1 MTDDWAVA
9 LDLDSLRSSH
19 PIQVDVASA
28 DQVSEIF
35 DAISY
40 YKGAS
45 VIRSVY
51 DWIGEAAFQAG
62 LQAYL
67 KKFAFSNTVPTDQ
80 ACRPAAWLSGVLRR
94 WYIRGGLCQLYDRKR
109 HPRTFPAETDAP
121 KPAGACGCPR

>member
-1 MTDDWAVA
+1 LACFHSDPFCQFVTDDWAVA
-9 LDLDSLRSSH
+9 MDLDSLRSSH
-19 PIQVDVASA
+19 PIQVHVASA

-51 DWIGEAAFQAG
+51 DWIGEGAFQAG

-67 KKFAFSNTVPTDQ
+67 AKFAFSNTVRFGGA
-80 ACRPAAWLSGVLRR
+80 ACAMRSAVVEAGA
-94 WYIRGGLCQLYDRKR
+94 IRGRCVSSRSERCLD
-109 HPRTFPAETDAP
+109 PRP
-121 KPAGACGCPR
+121 

>member
-28 DQVSEIF
+28 DQVQEIF

-45 VIRSVY
+45 VIRSVF
-51 DWIGEAAFQAG
+51 DWIGESAFQKG

-67 KKFAFSNTVPTDQ
+67 TKFAFSNTVQ
-80 ACRPAAWLSGVLRR
+80 
-94 WYIRGGLCQLYDRKR
+94 I
-109 HPRTFPAETDAP
+109 
-121 KPAGACGCPR
+121 